1 MGSLDASIRRA
12 GRSSKTTLWAAISWV
27 WARKFRNM
35 GLNAVYII
43 LLPKREGAQNVKDF
57 RPISLVHTFAKLV
70 TKLLANRLAG
80 KL

>member
-1 MGSLDASIRRA
+1 
-12 GRSSKTTLWAAISWV
+12 
-27 WARKFRNM
+27 M